1 MRWRAVEREAASV
14 QAAER
19 GEGQGL
25 TALKHERFFFV
36 FVFFLTSS

>member
-25 TALKHERFFFV
+25 TALKHERFFLFL
-36 FVFFLTSS
+36 FFF